1 MFFYNDRQCYSA
13 VLKNPN
19 GRGYVVTAT
28 NVALGETMVVSNVI
42 ETIEQAQHRAKRF
55 AGHTEPMDYDALE
68 QYLSERLGF

>member
-28 NVALGETMVVSNVI
+28 NVSLGETMVVSNVI
-42 ETIEQAQHRAKRF
+42 ETIERAHERAKRF
-55 AGHTEPMDYDALE
+55 AGHIDPVDYDALE
-68 QYLSERLGF
+68 MYLSERLGF